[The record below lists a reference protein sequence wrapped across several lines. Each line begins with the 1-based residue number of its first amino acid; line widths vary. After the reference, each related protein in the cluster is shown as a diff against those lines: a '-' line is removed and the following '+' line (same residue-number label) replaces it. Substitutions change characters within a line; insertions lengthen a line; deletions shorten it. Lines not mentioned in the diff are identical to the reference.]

1 MASVIANRHKT
12 AASDRR
18 CVLGFAHALFVAAAW
33 GRFGARLRVRG
44 TGCRRGAQRAAGP
57 RRFADGLEPPIALL
71 AESAPGPPRQPAGAK
86 RLRRWPAWPARCFWP
101 VPSASA
107 NSRTGFW
114 KATRRELPDG
124 ARRCAAAPG
133 SRPLSAARSA
143 IVHDR
148 HRRCCIARCGA
159 CQRRGMPC

>member
-71 AESAPGPPRQPAGAK
+71 AESAPGASKAARRRKAVAAMAGLASALLLARAIGKRELSDRILESDPARTSGRRAP
-86 RLRRWPAWPARCFWP
+86 LRRR
-101 VPSASA
+101 SRLKASFRRA
-107 NSRTGFW
+107 IRYRT
-114 KATRRELPDG
+114 
-124 ARRCAAAPG
+124 
-133 SRPLSAARSA
+133 
-143 IVHDR
+143 
-148 HRRCCIARCGA
+148 
-159 CQRRGMPC
+159 